1 MIRSAVLYILL
12 IGNAHTFLIP
22 SFAPKP
28 ICKLPTKPLFS
39 ATVSSEDTL
48 FQYAEDAAVKSL
60 SSVVSEINS
69 IEAKVEEM
77 DDYALSQL
85 TQTLT
90 AKPNT
95 PLAFAAVR
103 EASWRVLTQ
112 RHYDCQLVG
121 GLLMDANKLCEMQTG
136 EGKTLTTLL
145 PVYNKVVSGKK
156 CFIVTTNDYLAR
168 RDSLVNGQVLNFL
181 GVTTGLIQGGMAED
195 ERRKQYDNDVVWVS
209 NQEIG
214 FDYLRDHLSMTKEGV
229 VLGDDWVE
237 RFCLVDEADSIFI
250 DEARTPLI
258 ISESVDADGTKF
270 ANAKIL
276 ADNLQPKLH
285 YDVDVKKKNAVL
297 TEQGFMDAEKA
308 LGVDSLFEVKD
319 GGSWVQYVTSA
330 VMAKELFKPDV
341 DYAIGPDSISIIDSF
356 SGRVLEGR
364 KYKDGLHQAIEAKE
378 GITVSKQSRVVA
390 KVTYQAF
397 FGMFKDLSAM
407 TGTAKTSEV
416 ELKDVYNIEVVRV
429 PTALP
434 VARRDYKDVVF
445 KTRRAADEALAKEVV
460 AAGGRPVLV
469 GTTSVEQSERI
480 VARLQEEGIVAELLN
495 ADAKNAPRESEI
507 VAQAGRVGRVTVA
520 TNMAGRGTDIK
531 LGGDAGI
538 MAQIYLRSKLVE
550 AKVLVDGE
558 EAFLP
563 ATPAEGYFPVDV
575 SEFDGEIGKVAK
587 DLKKMGLTADSLTQI
602 LSVACDATEG
612 EDDEAYVTAVRE
624 IFESVEGKFKDVLGE
639 EAEEV
644 KRLGGLYVMGTNRH
658 ESPRIDR
665 QLRGRAGRQGDP
677 GSSRFFLSFEDDMF
691 KVFGGDKLTKMLEVF
706 RVSEDMPIEAESV
719 TKTLDDV
726 QLKVEE
732 NYREIRDNVRTFD
745 EVLNGQRLVIY
756 QRRMRMLGRGGEFGD
771 LVSEMAEE
779 VVNDIIAGAGKG
791 GKEVGKIAELLVQ
804 FFPQLSGVV
813 GEGELGK
820 YKGKGKEM
828 GEFLKIAVGEAVEA
842 KKGTT
847 KEFEKKAQY
856 LTLLA
861 LDNAWSQHLN
871 NMESLVESVTLRG
884 YRGLDP
890 KIEYQQDGFE
900 LFKGLEGTIRRNA
913 VYSLMN
919 Q

>member
-1 MIRSAVLYILL
+1 
-12 IGNAHTFLIP
+12 
-22 SFAPKP
+22 
-28 ICKLPTKPLFS
+28 
-39 ATVSSEDTL
+39 
-48 FQYAEDAAVKSL
+48 
-60 SSVVSEINS
+60 
-69 IEAKVEEM
+69 
-77 DDYALSQL
+77 
-85 TQTLT
+85 
-90 AKPNT
+90 
-95 PLAFAAVR
+95 
-103 EASWRVLTQ
+103 
-112 RHYDCQLVG
+112 
-121 GLLMDANKLCEMQTG
+121 
-136 EGKTLTTLL
+136 
-145 PVYNKVVSGKK
+145 
-156 CFIVTTNDYLAR
+156 
-168 RDSLVNGQVLNFL
+168 SLVNGQVLNFL
-181 GVTTGLIQGGMAED
+181 GVSTGLIQGGMTED
-195 ERRKQYDNDVVWVS
+195 ERRRQYDNDVVWVS

-214 FDYLRDHLSMTKEGV
+214 FDYLRDHLSMTSSGV
-229 VLGDDWVE
+229 VLGDSWDS

-270 ANAKIL
+270 SNAKIL
-276 ADNLQPKLH
+276 ADNLQPISLLQPPPWDPRH
-285 YDVDVKKKNAVL
+285 P
-297 TEQGFMDAEKA
+297 F
-308 LGVDSLFEVKD
+308 DSLFEVKD

-330 VMAKELFKPDV
+330 VMAKELFKPGV
-341 DYAIGPDSISIIDSF
+341 DYAIGPESISIIDAF

-378 GITVSKQSRVVA
+378 GITVSKQSRVIA

-416 ELKDVYNIEVVRV
+416 ELKDVYDLEVVRV

-445 KTRRAADEALAKEVV
+445 KTRRAADEALVKEVV

-480 VARLQEEGIVAELLN
+480 VARLQEEGVKAELLN

-550 AKVLVDGE
+550 AKVLAEGE

-563 ATPAEGYFPVDV
+563 ATPEEGYFPVDTP
-575 SEFDGEIGKVAK
+575 EFDGEISKVAS
-587 DLKKMGLTADSLTQI
+587 DLKKLGLTAASLSQV
-602 LSVACDATEG
+602 LSVACDATPG
-612 EDDEAYVTAVRE
+612 SDDPDYVTLARAV
-624 IFESVEGKFKDVLGE
+624 FEGVEASFKDVLA
-639 EAEEV
+639 AEVSEV

-691 KVFGGDKLTKMLEVF
+691 KVFGGDKLAKMLEVF

-745 EVLNGQRLVIY
+745 EVLNGQRMVIY

-771 LVSEMAEE
+771 LIEEMAGE
-779 VVNDIIAGAGKG
+779 VVDDIIAGAGKG
-791 GKEVGKIAELLVQ
+791 GKEVGKIAELIVQ
-804 FFPQLSGVV
+804 FFPQLGGIV
-813 GEGELGK
+813 GSGELEK
-820 YKGKGKEM
+820 YKGRGSEM
-828 GEFLKIAVGEAVEA
+828 SQFLRLAVGEAVGA
-842 KKGTT
+842 KRAAT
-847 KEFEKKAQY
+847 KEFDKKAQY

-913 VYSLMN
+913 VFSLMN

>member
-1 MIRSAVLYILL
+1 M
-12 IGNAHTFLIP
+12 ND
-22 SFAPKP
+22 K
-28 ICKLPTKPLFS
+28 
-39 ATVSSEDTL
+39 
-48 FQYAEDAAVKSL
+48 
-60 SSVVSEINS
+60 
-69 IEAKVEEM
+69 
-77 DDYALSQL
+77 
-85 TQTLT
+85 
-90 AKPNT
+90 
-95 PLAFAAVR
+95 
-103 EASWRVLTQ
+103 
-112 RHYDCQLVG
+112 
-121 GLLMDANKLCEMQTG
+121 KLCEMQTG

-145 PVYNKVVSGKK
+145 PLYNRVVNGRK
-156 CFIVTTNDYLAR
+156 CFVVTTNDYLAR

-181 GVTTGLIQGGMAED
+181 GVSTGLIQGNMNEE

-214 FDYLRDHLSMTKEGV
+214 FDYLRDHLSMTESGV
-229 VLGDDWVE
+229 VLGKGWDE

-258 ISESVDADGTKF
+258 ISESVPADGGKF
-270 ANAKIL
+270 SNAKVL
-276 ADNLQPKLH
+276 ADNLKAGVH
-285 YDVDVKKKNAVL
+285 YDVDVKKKNVIL
-297 TEQGFMDAEKA
+297 TEQGFADAEKA

-319 GGSWVQYVTSA
+319 GGSWASYVTSA

-341 DYAIGPDSISIIDSF
+341 DYAIGEKDISIIDSF

-378 GITVSKQSRVVA
+378 GITVSQQSRVIA

-416 ELKDVYNIEVVRV
+416 ELKDVYNLEVVRV

-434 VARRDYKDVVF
+434 VARRDYADVTF
-445 KTRRAADEALAKEVV
+445 KTRKAADEALVKEV
-460 AAGGRPVLV
+460 AGAGGRPVLV

-480 VARLQEEGIVAELLN
+480 VARLAEEGIKAELLN
-495 ADAKNAPRESEI
+495 ANAKNAPRESEI

-531 LGGDAGI
+531 LGGDAGV
-538 MAQIYLRSKLVE
+538 MAQIYLRSKIVE
-550 AKVLVDGE
+550 AGVLKEGE
-558 EAFLP
+558 ETFLP
-563 ATPAEGYFPVDV
+563 AAPAEGYFPTDV
-575 SEFDGEIGKVAK
+575 SEFDGEINKLAAQMKGS
-587 DLKKMGLTADSLTQI
+587 TAASLSQI

-612 EDDEAYVTAVRE
+612 DDDTDAVIRLRG
-624 IFESVEGKFKDVLGE
+624 IFESVEEKFKEVLKEDGE
-639 EAEEV
+639 EV
-644 KRLGGLYVMGTNRH
+644 RRLGGLYVMGTNRH

-677 GSSRFFLSFEDDMF
+677 GSSRFFLSFEDEMF
-691 KVFGGDKLTKMLEVF
+691 RVFGGDRLTKILELF
-706 RVSEDMPIEAESV
+706 RVSDNMPVEAEQVS
-719 TKTLDDV
+719 KTLDDI

-745 EVLNGQRLVIY
+745 EVLNGQRTVIY
-756 QRRMRMLGRGGEFGD
+756 ARRMRMLGKGGEFEE
-771 LVSEMAEE
+771 LIREMAAE
-779 VVNDIIAGAGKG
+779 VVDDIISGAGKG
-791 GKEVGKIAELLVQ
+791 GKEVGKVAELIVQ
-804 FFPQLSGVV
+804 FFPQLGGVV
-813 GEGELGK
+813 SADALSA
-820 YKGKGKEM
+820 YKGKGKEL
-828 GEFLKIAVGEAVEA
+828 GDYLKVAVEEA
-842 KKGTT
+842 IEVKKGMT
-847 KEFEKKAQY
+847 KDFEVKAQY

-913 VYSLMN
+913 VFSLMN